1 MPRTYRR
8 KTSWGSTPLEEIER
22 AASEVKG
29 GKSIRS
35 VATERQIDRSTLRR
49 YIKKRDTQEVKS
61 VGYSGTASAKRVFS
75 EEVEKE
81 LAEHI
86 KKLAEQ
92 FHGISP
98 KKCRELALEL
108 AGRNNIPTPSN
119 WTEKGLAGKEWFKN
133 FLARHH
139 LSCRMPEATSLG
151 RATAF
156 NKTTVGEFFDNLA
169 KVIDRYKFPPNM
181 IFNVDKTGVTT
192 VQTPKQVVAEKG
204 KKQVGSITSAERGEL
219 VTVVCAVNATGNV
232 SSQGLDAK
240 TTSLQ
245 EHLRDQLVP
254 LQDQAGSVKM
264 SLLCSLNIW
273 FSRPSAPLTCHCC

>member
-22 AASEVKG
+22 RASEVKG

-35 VATERQIDRSTLRR
+35 VAKERQIDRSTLRR
-49 YIKKRDTQEVKS
+49 YIKKRDTQEVRS

-92 FHGISP
+92 FH
-98 KKCRELALEL
+98 EL

-133 FLARHH
+133 FLARNH

-169 KVIDRYKFPPNM
+169 KVIDR
-181 IFNVDKTGVTT
+181 
-192 VQTPKQVVAEKG
+192 
-204 KKQVGSITSAERGEL
+204 
-219 VTVVCAVNATGNV
+219 AT
-232 SSQGLDAK
+232 
-240 TTSLQ
+240 
-245 EHLRDQLVP
+245 
-254 LQDQAGSVKM
+254 
-264 SLLCSLNIW
+264 
-273 FSRPSAPLTCHCC
+273 

>member
-35 VATERQIDRSTLRR
+35 VAKERQIDRSTLRR

-108 AGRNNIPTPSN
+108 AGRNNIVLP
-119 WTEKGLAGKEWFKN
+119 
-133 FLARHH
+133 
-139 LSCRMPEATSLG
+139 
-151 RATAF
+151 
-156 NKTTVGEFFDNLA
+156 
-169 KVIDRYKFPPNM
+169 
-181 IFNVDKTGVTT
+181 
-192 VQTPKQVVAEKG
+192 
-204 KKQVGSITSAERGEL
+204 
-219 VTVVCAVNATGNV
+219 
-232 SSQGLDAK
+232 
-240 TTSLQ
+240 
-245 EHLRDQLVP
+245 
-254 LQDQAGSVKM
+254 
-264 SLLCSLNIW
+264 
-273 FSRPSAPLTCHCC
+273 

>member
-35 VATERQIDRSTLRR
+35 VAKERQIDRSTLRR

-75 EEVEKE
+75 EELEKE

-119 WTEKGLAGKEWFKN
+119 WTEKGLASKEWFKN

-169 KVIDRYKFPPNM
+169 KVIDR
-181 IFNVDKTGVTT
+181 
-192 VQTPKQVVAEKG
+192 
-204 KKQVGSITSAERGEL
+204 
-219 VTVVCAVNATGNV
+219 
-232 SSQGLDAK
+232 
-240 TTSLQ
+240 
-245 EHLRDQLVP
+245 
-254 LQDQAGSVKM
+254 
-264 SLLCSLNIW
+264 
-273 FSRPSAPLTCHCC
+273 

>member
-35 VATERQIDRSTLRR
+35 V
-49 YIKKRDTQEVKS
+49 RDTQEVKS

-98 KKCRELALEL
+98 KKCRKLALEL

-169 KVIDRYKFPPNM
+169 KVIDR
-181 IFNVDKTGVTT
+181 
-192 VQTPKQVVAEKG
+192 
-204 KKQVGSITSAERGEL
+204 
-219 VTVVCAVNATGNV
+219 
-232 SSQGLDAK
+232 
-240 TTSLQ
+240 
-245 EHLRDQLVP
+245 
-254 LQDQAGSVKM
+254 
-264 SLLCSLNIW
+264 
-273 FSRPSAPLTCHCC
+273 

>member
-1 MPRTYRR
+1 MFCHVTINPGSTHHFHPAILKRSTLEKGKDIMPRTYRR

-35 VATERQIDRSTLRR
+35 VAKERQIDRSTLRR

-156 NKTTVGEFFDNLA
+156 NKTTVGVHL
-169 KVIDRYKFPPNM
+169 KPI
-181 IFNVDKTGVTT
+181 TT
-192 VQTPKQVVAEKG
+192 
-204 KKQVGSITSAERGEL
+204 EL
-219 VTVVCAVNATGNV
+219 
-232 SSQGLDAK
+232 LM
-240 TTSLQ
+240 
-245 EHLRDQLVP
+245 
-254 LQDQAGSVKM
+254 AG
-264 SLLCSLNIW
+264 
-273 FSRPSAPLTCHCC
+273 